1 MPQVKYT
8 KEKGLHQVT
17 GNGTRGLLRREII
30 ALTDAAAA
38 TTIRSA
44 ITEEESGALFLVPQ
58 VTTGNQTLSLPA
70 LSDSL
75 VGCYWDFLA
84 LADGNTS
91 HTFLVTTPEADTK
104 FFAVALPDGDG
115 TSTVAATA
123 DNVGFTANYDQGAKF
138 RITCVSST
146 AATAYH
152 VEFLADGLANG
163 TGEFAQS

>member
-30 ALTDAAAA
+30 TLASAGSA
-38 TTIRSA
+38 TTVRSA

-58 VTTGNQTLSLPA
+58 IAGGNQTISLPA
-70 LSDSL
+70 LTDSL

-91 HTFLVTTPEADTK
+91 HTFLVTTPESATK

-123 DNVGFTANYDQGAKF
+123 DKVGFTANYDQGAKF

-146 AATAYH
+146 PATAYH
-152 VEFLADGLANG
+152 VEFLADGLAAA

>member
-8 KEKGLHQVT
+8 KTKGLHQVT
-17 GNGTRGLLRREII
+17 GNGTRGLLRREVIT
-30 ALTDAAAA
+30 LTDAGAA

-70 LSDSL
+70 LTDSL

-84 LADGNTS
+84 IADGNTS
-91 HTFLVTTPEADTK
+91 HTFLVTTPESATK
-104 FFAVALPDGDG
+104 IMAIALPDGDG
-115 TSTVAATA
+115 TSTMHATS
-123 DNVGFTANYDQGAKF
+123 NSVGFTANYDQGAKF
-138 RITCVSST
+138 RITCISST

-152 VEFLADGLANG
+152 VEFLADGLAAG
-163 TGEFAQS
+163 TGEFARA